1 MKDFINKT
9 ICYTSAFV
17 LLFSISA
24 IDCGYQY
31 VCMGLVSLGVLMLYG
46 VANGWIE

>member
-1 MKDFINKT
+1 MKNKINKT

-17 LLFSISA
+17 LLYSISA
-24 IDCGYQY
+24 IDSDFRFACS
-31 VCMGLVSLGVLMLYG
+31 GLVSLGILMLYG